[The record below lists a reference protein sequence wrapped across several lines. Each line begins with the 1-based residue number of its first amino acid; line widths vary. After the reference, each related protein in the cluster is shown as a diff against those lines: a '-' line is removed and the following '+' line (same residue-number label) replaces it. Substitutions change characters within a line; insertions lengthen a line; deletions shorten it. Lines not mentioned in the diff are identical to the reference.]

1 MVDVQDV
8 GLAAV
13 VTVGVAV
20 HTDDDRLAAGDGSLR
35 AIRSVCDLILEP
47 ALFNGGVDA
56 GEDVAATEGAEVRE
70 DRLCFGVEPIGE
82 GFDEPGST
90 EGIGHVGNPGLLR
103 DDLLGA

>member
-13 VTVGVAV
+13 VAVGVAV
-20 HTDDDRLAAGDGSLR
+20 HADDDRLAAGDSSLG
-35 AIRSVCDLILEP
+35 AVGSVCDLILEP
-47 ALFNGGVDA
+47 ALLNGGVDA
-56 GEDVAATEGAEVRE
+56 GEDVAATEGAEVGE

-82 GFDEPGST
+82 GFDEPRST
-90 EGIGHVGNPGLLR
+90 EGIGHVGHPRLLG